1 MSKKI
6 TFEYRDKTT
15 NEYLG
20 ECIMN
25 PQNIKFEP
33 SAGLSIHN
41 AAHAV
46 IDISNTYKLPVRLIF
61 NDRKIDVHYNKMN
74 VQNIIDSYLAQ
85 TR

>member
-6 TFEYRDKTT
+6 TFEYRDKKT

-41 AAHAV
+41 AAQAV
-46 IDISNTYKLPVRLIF
+46 LDISKTYKLPVRLIF
-61 NDRKIDVHYNKMN
+61 NYKKIDIPYNKMN
-74 VQNIIDSYLAQ
+74 LQNIIDSYFAQ